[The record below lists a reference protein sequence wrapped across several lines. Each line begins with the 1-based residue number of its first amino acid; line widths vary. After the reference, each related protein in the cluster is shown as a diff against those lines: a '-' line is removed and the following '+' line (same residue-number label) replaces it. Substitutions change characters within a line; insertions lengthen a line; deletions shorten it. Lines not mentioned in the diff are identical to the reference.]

1 MPYYRCP
8 NCGLTLQSVAR
19 KFTAKVCLKCS
30 VPLVGTDGIHVGER
44 QPTAVTRCFP
54 AEPRAARAGRAA
66 LEPLLWDLDPEEFH
80 VAALLITELIA
91 NSVDHAAT
99 GKPSSVRLDV
109 ALTTALLRAEVR
121 DDGPGFVP
129 TPRTEDS
136 PLDSH
141 WGLHLLDQLADRWAV
156 MATPETLVWFE
167 LDRPRARRGASR
179 EGPLGAGL
187 LSD

>member
-19 KFTAKVCLKCS
+19 RFKTRVCLKCS
-30 VPLVGTDGIHVGER
+30 VPLLRTDEIHVVQR
-44 QPTAVTRCFP
+44 RPTAVKRRFP
-54 AEPRAARAGRAA
+54 AEPRAARAARRA
-66 LEPLLWDLDPEEFH
+66 LEPLLWDLDPEEFQI
-80 VAALLITELIA
+80 AALLITELIA

-99 GKPSSVRLDV
+99 DKRGSVRLEV
-109 ALTTALLRAEVR
+109 ALTTALVRAEVR

-156 MATPETLVWFE
+156 VATPETLVWFE
-167 LDRPRARRGASR
+167 LDRPRARRGVSK
-179 EGPLGAGL
+179 EGPHRAGL